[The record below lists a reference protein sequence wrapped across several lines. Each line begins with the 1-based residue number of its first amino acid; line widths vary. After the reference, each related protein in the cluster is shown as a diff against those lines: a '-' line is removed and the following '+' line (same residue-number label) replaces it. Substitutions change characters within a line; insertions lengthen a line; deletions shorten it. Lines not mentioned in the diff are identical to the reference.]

1 MKKIL
6 ETLATFAAVGFGL
19 FILYFGFRM
28 LFVVFEQIFK

>member
-6 ETLATFAAVGFGL
+6 EFITTLAAIGFGL

-28 LFVVFEQIFK
+28 LYEAFKAIF

>member
-6 ETLATFAAVGFGL
+6 ELLATIAAFGFGL